1 MKKYFISACLLLT
14 GCGVLFDDPLTR
26 FWNGGYFLFPDKE
39 TASDGIY
46 KTSDTDLHYYES
58 LSLEQRKRYL
68 KFKPIK
74 DRCEHKY
81 SDRTKYDYATQIAN
95 IVRCFNEQG
104 YQSETAFVLNGH
116 TITQKGSICTKDEP
130 KQCDNVMRSYIVL
143 F

>member
-1 MKKYFISACLLLT
+1 MKKYFISVCLLLT

-46 KTSDTDLHYYES
+46 KTSDTDLSYYES
-58 LSLEQRKRYL
+58 LTVEQRKRYL

-74 DRCEHKY
+74 DKCEHQY

-95 IVRCFNEQG
+95 IVKCFNEHG
-104 YQSETAFVLNGH
+104 YQSETAFILDGYK
-116 TITQKGSICTKDEP
+116 ITQKGDICTKDEP
-130 KQCDNVMRSYIVL
+130 KNCDYHMYSYTVL

>member
-1 MKKYFISACLLLT
+1 MKKYFFSVCLLLT

-39 TASDGIY
+39 IASDGIY

-74 DRCEHKY
+74 DKCEHKY
-81 SDRTKYDYATQIAN
+81 S
-95 IVRCFNEQG
+95 
-104 YQSETAFVLNGH
+104 ETAFILNGH